1 MKMLVPAL
9 LLAMASS
16 LTAQQPDAAAAPQS
30 QKKAAPL
37 TPDELQRSAWKLSV
51 EQYAL
56 VHPSRRPGGVM
67 YNFHKKFQ
75 RGPHGNLMERV
86 PGGPLRPVAL

>member
-1 MKMLVPAL
+1 MRYLVPAL
-9 LLAMASS
+9 LLAIAPVVM
-16 LTAQQPDAAAAPQS
+16 AQQPDTTTAALTP
-30 QKKAAPL
+30 KKEAPL
-37 TPDELQRSAWKLSV
+37 TPDELQRAAWKLTV

-67 YNFHKKFQ
+67 YNFHKQFQ
-75 RGPHGNLMERV
+75 RGPHGNLMERI